1 MFLLVKIVL
10 KILTR
15 KKLCALRLMTT
26 ICIYMLRTNV
36 ATYLINN
43 FRIYTALHYQN
54 SLKKITRPPTQMPP
68 PLQKIKQFCTISLC
82 LSIQCIVIPYFIYLN
97 YFQKAYVDVDGND
110 IIELFVIEIFQNNG
124 INLMKMCRKR

>member
-1 MFLLVKIVL
+1 MFLLVKIVK

-26 ICIYMLRTNV
+26 ICIYMLRTKV

-54 SLKKITRPPTQMPP
+54 SLKKKITRPPPRCPP
-68 PLQKIKQFCTISLC
+68 PLQKRQFCTISIC

-97 YFQKAYVDVDGND
+97 YFRRAYVDVDCT
-110 IIELFVIEIFQNNG
+110 IFIELFVIEIFQNNDE
-124 INLMKMCRKR
+124 NVS

>member
-10 KILTR
+10 KYLTR

-26 ICIYMLRTNV
+26 ICIYVAYQCRL

-54 SLKKITRPPTQMPP
+54 SLKKNNKTPTQVPP
-68 PLQKIKQFCTISLC
+68 PSKKKAILYYSIC

-97 YFQKAYVDVDGND
+97 YFQRAYVDVDGND
-110 IIELFVIEIFQNNG
+110 IYRIVCDRNFSE
-124 INLMKMCRKR
+124 